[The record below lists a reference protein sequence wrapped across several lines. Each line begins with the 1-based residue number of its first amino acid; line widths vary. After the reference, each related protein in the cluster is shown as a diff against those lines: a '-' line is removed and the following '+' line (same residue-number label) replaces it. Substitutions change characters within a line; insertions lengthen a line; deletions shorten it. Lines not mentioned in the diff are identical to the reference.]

1 MSNSLHINAMN
12 YPLPLV
18 RVGSVVEV
26 SPLYGGYALS
36 TDFGPEWDGFRTVF
50 FGPDLDDLLRR
61 LSEAG
66 KVLQTA
72 DDPDARWVVV

>member
-1 MSNSLHINAMN
+1 MTDNNLHINAMH

-26 SPLYGGYALS
+26 SRLYGGYALS

-66 KVLQTA
+66 EVVER
-72 DDPDARWVVV
+72 DDRWVVV